1 MKFPWF
7 QFMRNSATEA
17 EKLLDANTELTRKAS
32 AKLDDLVEEATTV
45 FDRRQLPDKERLLG
59 ERRKRVATG

>member
-1 MKFPWF
+1 MNFRWLLP
-7 QFMRNSATEA
+7 RCSA
-17 EKLLDANTELTRKAS
+17 EKVLEENTALTKKITAR
-32 AKLDDLVEEATTV
+32 LDDLVEEATTV